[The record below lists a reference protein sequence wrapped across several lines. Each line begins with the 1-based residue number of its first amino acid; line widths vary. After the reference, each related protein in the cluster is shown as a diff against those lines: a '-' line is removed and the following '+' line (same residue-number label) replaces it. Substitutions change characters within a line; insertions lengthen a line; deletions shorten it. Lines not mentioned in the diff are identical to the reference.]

1 MADCQLP
8 QFEWTRLIQY
18 MTRCPFPLSRLV
30 KVSDTGQVVYQS
42 EKQACH
48 GIFRI
53 LSPLDFLAGFTHP
66 WDSGSSLVDWLEINI
81 PLSDQSVRKVQYV
94 TMDRRRFLGA
104 SLVAAAATGSVS
116 VAETTAQPKSVYG
129 MGSRRELFL
138 DDYLVETTGGELGYQ
153 LHHPVAREESI
164 HHHRDW
170 EGTSSGYHTVFRDGD
185 TYRMYYRGFNFD
197 LVNHQIRPTNRE
209 VTCYAQSVDGIE
221 WETPELGLFE
231 HKGSKRNNIVWQ
243 GPGSHNFS
251 PFLDARPGCPE
262 EERFKAFG
270 GLKNTTGGM
279 ALFVSAD
286 GIRWKRAHDKAV
298 ITHGAFDSG
307 NIGFWDPT
315 IEKYRA
321 YWRYFTA
328 GVTEADDWK
337 PAGIRAIR
345 TAVSDD
351 LVTWSEEK
359 ELAYTDSPQQ
369 QMYTNNVVPYF
380 RAPHILVGFPMRYV
394 ERGWSPSMR
403 ALPELEKREARAAAH
418 LRYGTAI
425 TETQIMASRD
435 GHTFKRWNEAFLP
448 PGIQRPDSW
457 YYAHHDVARNMVTT
471 RSNLAGAPDEL
482 SFYAGSGRWHGTG
495 TRLTRHTL
503 RQDGFVSASAPFA
516 GGELVTRPLTFT
528 GNTLAINFAS
538 SAAGTLKVEIQTAAG
553 EPVEGYT
560 LADADET
567 FGDELDRVV
576 TWNGSPDVGR
586 LAGRVIRL
594 RFTLRDVDLY
604 ALKFS

>member
-1 MADCQLP
+1 
-8 QFEWTRLIQY
+8 
-18 MTRCPFPLSRLV
+18 MTINRRHFLESGLTAAVAGGAVQGNTPSRE
-30 KVSDTGQVVYQS
+30 S
-42 EKQACH
+42 
-48 GIFRI
+48 
-53 LSPLDFLAGFTHP
+53 
-66 WDSGSSLVDWLEINI
+66 
-81 PLSDQSVRKVQYV
+81 
-94 TMDRRRFLGA
+94 
-104 SLVAAAATGSVS
+104 
-116 VAETTAQPKSVYG
+116 KSVYQ
-129 MGSRRELFL
+129 MGARRELFL
-138 DDYLVETTGGELGYQ
+138 DEFLVDKTHGALTFQ

-164 HHHRDW
+164 HHNRSW
-170 EGTSSGYHTVFRDGD
+170 EGTSSGYHTVFSDGD
-185 TYRMYYRGFNFD
+185 TYRMYYRGFDFD
-197 LVNHQIRPTNRE
+197 LVNNQIRATNRE
-209 VTCYAQSVDGIE
+209 VTCYAQSADGIE

-231 HKGSKRNNIVWQ
+231 HDGSKRNNIVWQ

-251 PFLDARPGCPE
+251 PFLDGRPGCPQA
-262 EERFKAFG
+262 ERFKAFG
-270 GLKNTTGGM
+270 GLQNTTGGM

-286 GIRWKRAHDKAV
+286 GIRWKRAHEKAV
-298 ITHGAFDSG
+298 ITRGAFDSA

-328 GVTEADDWK
+328 GVTDADNWK

-345 TAVSDD
+345 TAISDNLVDWSDEQD
-351 LVTWSEEK
+351 LV
-359 ELAYTDSPQQ
+359 YTDSPDQ

-403 ALPELEKREARAAAH
+403 ALPELEKRELRSAAH
-418 LRYGTAI
+418 LRYGTAL

-457 YYAHHDVARNMVTT
+457 YYAHHDVAWNMVTT
-471 RSNLAGAPDEL
+471 RSNLTGAPDEL
-482 SFYAGSGRWHGTG
+482 SFYASSGKWHGAG
-495 TRLTRHTL
+495 SRMTRHTL

-516 GGELVTRPLTFT
+516 GGELVTRPVTFA
-528 GNTLAINFAS
+528 GNRLALNFAS
-538 SAAGTLKVEIQTAAG
+538 SAAGTLKVEIQDG
-553 EPVEGYT
+553 SGRPLEGYT

-576 TWNGSPDVGR
+576 TWQGSPDVGR

-594 RFTLRDVDLY
+594 RFTLSDVDLY